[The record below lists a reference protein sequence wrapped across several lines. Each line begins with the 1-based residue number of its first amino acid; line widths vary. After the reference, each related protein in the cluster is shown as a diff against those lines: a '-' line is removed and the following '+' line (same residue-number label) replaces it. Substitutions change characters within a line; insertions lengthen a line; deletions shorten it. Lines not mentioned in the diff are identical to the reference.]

1 MLGLANWVQ
10 CIFFSEL
17 TVCNSTFTSIY
28 PSQMVL
34 VHCEINP
41 CPLLTTQLERLEDEW
56 GIRNTEFVGRQEAGF

>member
-1 MLGLANWVQ
+1 
-10 CIFFSEL
+10 
-17 TVCNSTFTSIY
+17 
-28 PSQMVL
+28 MVL